1 MHMNIIYIYI
11 YINIKQFKLTNSY
24 MINVSLCAKFIVK
37 YIYIYIYIYIYF
49 LYIIVYLFK

>member
-24 MINVSLCAKFIVK
+24 MINVSLCAKCIVK